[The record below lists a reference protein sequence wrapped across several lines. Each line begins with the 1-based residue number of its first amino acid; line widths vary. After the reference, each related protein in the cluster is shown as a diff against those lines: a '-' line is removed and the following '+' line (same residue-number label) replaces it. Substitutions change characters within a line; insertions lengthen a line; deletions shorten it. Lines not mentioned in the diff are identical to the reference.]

1 MKDINKLLDDYSPG
15 LPENKPDVTK
25 QISEMKENREKM
37 IKEHVK
43 KQNDYNNLVN
53 KLSNVNPQMVQSK
66 MDNLTFVVK
75 ELTIENNQLKDK
87 VKYLEDKMKQL
98 IIEQIQLKRTC
109 IAQQN

>member
-1 MKDINKLLDDYSPG
+1 
-15 LPENKPDVTK
+15 
-25 QISEMKENREKM
+25 
-37 IKEHVK
+37 
-43 KQNDYNNLVN
+43 
-53 KLSNVNPQMVQSK
+53 MVQSK

>member
-1 MKDINKLLDDYSPG
+1 
-15 LPENKPDVTK
+15 
-25 QISEMKENREKM
+25 MKENREKM